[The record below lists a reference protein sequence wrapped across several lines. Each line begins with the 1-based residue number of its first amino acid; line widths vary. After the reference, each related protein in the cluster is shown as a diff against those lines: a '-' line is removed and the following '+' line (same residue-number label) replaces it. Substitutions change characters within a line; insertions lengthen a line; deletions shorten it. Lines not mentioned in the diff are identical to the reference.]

1 MLKELLQTPND
12 NVATLLRITLGLV
25 MFPHAAQKVLGWF
38 GGGGIDGTLGFMT
51 QQLGIPAV
59 FAILAIVAEFAG
71 SLGLILG
78 LLTRV
83 AAFGIFSVMV
93 VAATL
98 VHRSNGFFMNWMG
111 SQKGEGYEYHILA
124 IGIAIALMIRG
135 GGAASIDRQIAP
147 EP

>member
-1 MLKELLQTPND
+1 
-12 NVATLLRITLGLV
+12 

-38 GGGGIDGTLGFMT
+38 GGSGIQGTIGFFD

-59 FAILAIVAEFAG
+59 FTILAIVAEFAG
-71 SLGLILG
+71 SLGLLLG
-78 LLTRV
+78 LVTRV

-93 VAATL
+93 VAVAM
-98 VHRSNGFFMNWMG
+98 VHKSNGFFMNWMG
-111 SQKGEGYEYHILA
+111 TQKGEGYEYHILA
-124 IGIAIALMIRG
+124 IGIAVALMIRG